1 MWCKRRSIR
10 LKILVTR
17 PKIRRNCHNFQ
28 TRKQLNKVKPRL
40 KPRTK
45 KNMVEAMVELC
56 QF

>member
-1 MWCKRRSIR
+1 MWCKRRSTR
-10 LKILVTR
+10 FKILVTR

-45 KNMVEAMVELC
+45 KNMIEAMVELC